1 MTIDKQN
8 GNVAFNEDS
17 HVYWDT
23 TTNNKFISVT
33 TLIEKFAQP
42 FDKDFWS
49 KYKALEKLIP
59 ADEWKIEKKS
69 ILATHKIPKE
79 ILSTYN
85 ISELDF
91 NKAQQ
96 DILDEWDK
104 TNAES
109 CERGTKIH
117 SELENSMYN
126 MGANVSLKKFGVGGK
141 FVCDK
146 GRTALDLE
154 NGVYPEYLISRVS
167 PDGVLRIA
175 GQIDLLVKKDNEI
188 YILDW
193 KGLPL
198 DTPIPTE
205 EGFTLMKDL
214 KVGDKV
220 FDKDGNICKV
230 LHKSSIHNNPCYK
243 IKFDNSEEITADQDH
258 RWLVSFYKSNK
269 TYCNKVLTT
278 VELKVYLDSIKDNR
292 NSYNIP
298 RILNAKPINTEEK
311 NLPIDPYVLGC
322 WLGDGSKSCGVITN
336 NSNNIWGEIK
346 SRGYDLGQDISSE
359 DRCEAHTVLGLY
371 PNLKSLNL
379 INNKHIPDIYLRA
392 SYNQRLDLLR
402 GFMDTDGYYH
412 PKRKRFVMETDQEWQ
427 RDALIK
433 LLGTLGIK
441 TSVFYNINKI
451 GDKQY
456 PGWDICFSTLN
467 LNPFLSRNQDI
478 EYPLKDKCSFRNIV
492 SVEETSTVETQCIE
506 VDSVSHTYLFGYSM
520 IVTHNTNKEIKQKAG
535 FNTQT
540 RSEVKMLYPL
550 NLLPDCNYYHYA
562 LQLST
567 YAWMLQMINPDFVIK
582 DLILVHFDHNNNQT
596 VYNMPYLKKE
606 VESMLKFYK
615 KSIFKQEKLAK
626 LKKIEY

>member
-42 FDKDFWS
+42 FDKEFWS

>member
-1 MTIDKQN
+1 MENLKIN
-8 GNVAFNEDS
+8 GNVAFQEENHKYFDLDNPS
-17 HVYWDT
+17 NTY
-23 TTNNKFISVT
+23 ISVT

-49 KYKALEKLIP
+49 KYKALEKLLAP
-59 ADEWKIEKKS
+59 DEWKIEKKS

-175 GQIDLLVKKDNEI
+175 GQIDLLVKKGNEI

-193 KGLPL
+193 K
-198 DTPIPTE
+198 
-205 EGFTLMKDL
+205 
-214 KVGDKV
+214 
-220 FDKDGNICKV
+220 
-230 LHKSSIHNNPCYK
+230 
-243 IKFDNSEEITADQDH
+243 
-258 RWLVSFYKSNK
+258 
-269 TYCNKVLTT
+269 
-278 VELKVYLDSIKDNR
+278 
-292 NSYNIP
+292 
-298 RILNAKPINTEEK
+298 
-311 NLPIDPYVLGC
+311 
-322 WLGDGSKSCGVITN
+322 
-336 NSNNIWGEIK
+336 
-346 SRGYDLGQDISSE
+346 
-359 DRCEAHTVLGLY
+359 
-371 PNLKSLNL
+371 
-379 INNKHIPDIYLRA
+379 
-392 SYNQRLDLLR
+392 
-402 GFMDTDGYYH
+402 
-412 PKRKRFVMETDQEWQ
+412 
-427 RDALIK
+427 
-433 LLGTLGIK
+433 
-441 TSVFYNINKI
+441 
-451 GDKQY
+451 
-456 PGWDICFSTLN
+456 
-467 LNPFLSRNQDI
+467 
-478 EYPLKDKCSFRNIV
+478 
-492 SVEETSTVETQCIE
+492 
-506 VDSVSHTYLFGYSM
+506 
-520 IVTHNTNKEIKQKAG
+520 TNKEIKQKAG

-582 DLILVHFDHNNNQT
+582 DLILVHFDHNDNQT

-606 VESMLKFYK
+606 VEAMLKFYK

>member
-49 KYKALEKLIP
+49 KYKALEKLLIP
-59 ADEWKIEKKS
+59 DEWKIEKKS

-193 KGLPL
+193 K
-198 DTPIPTE
+198 
-205 EGFTLMKDL
+205 
-214 KVGDKV
+214 
-220 FDKDGNICKV
+220 
-230 LHKSSIHNNPCYK
+230 
-243 IKFDNSEEITADQDH
+243 
-258 RWLVSFYKSNK
+258 
-269 TYCNKVLTT
+269 
-278 VELKVYLDSIKDNR
+278 
-292 NSYNIP
+292 
-298 RILNAKPINTEEK
+298 
-311 NLPIDPYVLGC
+311 
-322 WLGDGSKSCGVITN
+322 
-336 NSNNIWGEIK
+336 
-346 SRGYDLGQDISSE
+346 
-359 DRCEAHTVLGLY
+359 
-371 PNLKSLNL
+371 
-379 INNKHIPDIYLRA
+379 
-392 SYNQRLDLLR
+392 
-402 GFMDTDGYYH
+402 
-412 PKRKRFVMETDQEWQ
+412 
-427 RDALIK
+427 
-433 LLGTLGIK
+433 
-441 TSVFYNINKI
+441 
-451 GDKQY
+451 
-456 PGWDICFSTLN
+456 
-467 LNPFLSRNQDI
+467 
-478 EYPLKDKCSFRNIV
+478 
-492 SVEETSTVETQCIE
+492 
-506 VDSVSHTYLFGYSM
+506 
-520 IVTHNTNKEIKQKAG
+520 TNKEIKQKAG

-567 YAWMLQMINPDFVIK
+567 YAWMLQMINPDFIIK

>member
-1 MTIDKQN
+1 MIIDKQN

-33 TLIEKFAQP
+33 TLIEKFTQP

-49 KYKALEKLIP
+49 KYKALEKLLAP
-59 ADEWKIEKKS
+59 DEWKIEKKS

-96 DILDEWDK
+96 NILDEWDK

-175 GQIDLLVKKDNEI
+175 GQIDLLVKKGNEI

-193 KGLPL
+193 K
-198 DTPIPTE
+198 
-205 EGFTLMKDL
+205 
-214 KVGDKV
+214 
-220 FDKDGNICKV
+220 
-230 LHKSSIHNNPCYK
+230 
-243 IKFDNSEEITADQDH
+243 
-258 RWLVSFYKSNK
+258 
-269 TYCNKVLTT
+269 
-278 VELKVYLDSIKDNR
+278 
-292 NSYNIP
+292 
-298 RILNAKPINTEEK
+298 
-311 NLPIDPYVLGC
+311 
-322 WLGDGSKSCGVITN
+322 
-336 NSNNIWGEIK
+336 
-346 SRGYDLGQDISSE
+346 
-359 DRCEAHTVLGLY
+359 
-371 PNLKSLNL
+371 
-379 INNKHIPDIYLRA
+379 
-392 SYNQRLDLLR
+392 
-402 GFMDTDGYYH
+402 
-412 PKRKRFVMETDQEWQ
+412 
-427 RDALIK
+427 
-433 LLGTLGIK
+433 
-441 TSVFYNINKI
+441 
-451 GDKQY
+451 
-456 PGWDICFSTLN
+456 
-467 LNPFLSRNQDI
+467 
-478 EYPLKDKCSFRNIV
+478 
-492 SVEETSTVETQCIE
+492 
-506 VDSVSHTYLFGYSM
+506 
-520 IVTHNTNKEIKQKAG
+520 TNKEIKQKAG

-582 DLILVHFDHNNNQT
+582 DLILVHFDHNDNQT

-606 VESMLKFYK
+606 VEAMLKFYK